1 MRVFAIM
8 TDDNIYRDSLI
19 QLFLSLPNEL
29 HVLILC
35 ELDLQTVLSLRLASR
50 SLNSLVASC
59 ESALVRYYTK
69 NVCTALE
76 TYLYPP
82 PGPNEATIHYLLN
95 WKHRKNTSRT
105 LSAQLCNFVSREILF
120 RNTLK
125 KRSAFQPTWN
135 RMFQKL
141 CPLIFTL
148 NHFFESYRHSLLSRC
163 IANSKEGSTFAI
175 VAGPALWDDQMQIM
189 DAYDPILLLDLYHC
203 YGFLLQAFERKLRPP
218 SYATGLERLLRG
230 WTAKPATTQEIE
242 VLLMLGG
249 MDMIGRVLGHGAYN
263 ERRRALDAFIRAL
276 DPAANPGGWRSV
288 WEGLGLDPVA
298 VPLDRIPATRLGI
311 PALHLIWVP
320 NALNLLLAKEV
331 IEHVDFGGDS
341 SVRSTR
347 DFVSDLVGWDILR
360 YSSAPPQHHHG
371 HHHHGGQTAAGGAND
386 DSDEDEDEEDRD
398 SDSEDDGADDG

>member
-1 MRVFAIM
+1 VV
-8 TDDNIYRDSLI
+8 S
-19 QLFLSLPNEL
+19 
-29 HVLILC
+29 
-35 ELDLQTVLSLRLASR
+35 
-50 SLNSLVASC
+50 SC
-59 ESALVRYYTK
+59 ESALVRHFTK
-69 NVCTALE
+69 YICTGLE
-76 TYLYPP
+76 IFLYPP
-82 PGPNEATIHYLLN
+82 PGPNEATLQYLLN
-95 WKHRKNTSRT
+95 WRHRKNTSRK
-105 LSAQLCNFVSREILF
+105 LSAQLCNFVAREILF

-148 NHFFESYRHSLLSRC
+148 NHFFESYRQSLLSRC
-163 IANSKEGSTFAI
+163 IANSKEGQTFAI
-175 VAGPALWDDQMQIM
+175 CAGPALWDDQMQIM

-218 SYATGLERLLRG
+218 SYATSLERLLRG

-249 MDMIGRVLGHGAYN
+249 MDMIKNVLRYN
-263 ERRRALDAFIRAL
+263 TYSERRKALDSFIRNL
-276 DPAANPGGWRSV
+276 DPSKNPSGWKSL
-288 WEGLGLDPVA
+288 WSSLGV
-298 VPLDRIPATRLGI
+298 VEHIEKIPQTRLGI

-360 YSSAPPQHHHG
+360 YSAPPPQQLSNQVQG
-371 HHHHGGQTAAGGAND
+371 NAND
-386 DSDEDEDEEDRD
+386 DSDEDD
-398 SDSEDDGADDG
+398 EDDDESESDEDGEES